1 MEANV
6 KTQLKKFL
14 EDTELFVLDMDGTFF
29 LEQDVIDGA
38 LDFINTVN
46 RKGKKFMFFTNNS
59 SKAPEDYMEKL
70 EKAGCPV
77 SRRQI
82 MTSGDVSIC
91 YLKRN
96 YPSASV
102 YLAGTPQFEKSVREA
117 GIRLTEQ
124 EPDIVLISFD
134 MTLTY
139 DKLMRCCSF
148 IRQGSLFLATHPDI
162 NCPVKAG
169 FIPDCG
175 AICAAVSLST
185 GREPKYLG
193 KPYRETVEMIADQ
206 MHTAT
211 AKIAFVGDRLYTDI
225 AAGVEH
231 GGMGFL
237 VLTGE
242 ATAEDVKAS
251 KIKPT
256 AVYQS
261 LGEMADYMNGA

>member
-1 MEANV
+1 
-6 KTQLKKFL
+6 
-14 EDTELFVLDMDGTFF
+14 
-29 LEQDVIDGA
+29 
-38 LDFINTVN
+38 
-46 RKGKKFMFFTNNS
+46 
-59 SKAPEDYMEKL
+59 
-70 EKAGCPV
+70 
-77 SRRQI
+77 
-82 MTSGDVSIC
+82 
-91 YLKRN
+91 
-96 YPSASV
+96 
-102 YLAGTPQFEKSVREA
+102 
-117 GIRLTEQ
+117 
-124 EPDIVLISFD
+124 

-162 NCPVKAG
+162 NCPVKDG